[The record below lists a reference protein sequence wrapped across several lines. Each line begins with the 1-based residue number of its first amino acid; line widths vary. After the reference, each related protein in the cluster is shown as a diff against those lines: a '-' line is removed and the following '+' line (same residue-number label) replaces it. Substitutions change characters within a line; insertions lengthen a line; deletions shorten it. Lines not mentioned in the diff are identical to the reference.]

1 MKILITILT
10 TLLSIS
16 YCFAQPDFSQY
27 FSERLWLNGT
37 FGELRYNH
45 FHAGLDISTKRQVG
59 MPIYAPADGVVNR
72 IKVSP
77 FGYGRALYIKHNDG
91 YTTVYAHLL
100 HYADTIE
107 TYVKNKQY
115 EEEKFEIELF
125 PLLGELPVK
134 KGELIAYSGNTGGS
148 GGPHLHFEIRD
159 TSTEDILNPLN
170 FGLGQLVQD
179 YENPKLNG
187 LRVYPIGD
195 SAVVNGT
202 TLPFELTIKRTAD
215 GSYLSQPVYT
225 DAKVGFAVDS
235 YDTAQNSYAKYGLY
249 SLEQQVNGKT
259 TFLMEFDRFAF
270 NESNVI
276 NQFIDYRFY
285 ADTSRKFQ
293 KTFFEG
299 DFDLRMLKTEVNQ
312 GIITPEEGRTYNVR
326 LVMKDYFGN
335 ATTLNIPLIYQ
346 KQPVV
351 EVKPNAGKNIDY
363 LRDYILE
370 DKNVSISWDA
380 NTFFHDV
387 HLDLQFDNN
396 YLQLHQDN
404 IPLQKNIT
412 IRMDMSND
420 TIINLEKAFIG
431 RVDERKIKHYS
442 TWKTD
447 ANVFQIRT
455 KNLGT
460 YKVVEDVDP
469 PTIHWASA
477 SKSFQPSDYLVV
489 TIEDALSGIDTY
501 QGFINGEWALFAY
514 DYKTNELVHHLKDGI
529 AKPGTNNLMI
539 KVADNVGNNATFETE
554 FVVNKN

>member
-1 MKILITILT
+1 MKNLFAILT
-10 TLLSIS
+10 TFLSINC
-16 YCFAQPDFSQY
+16 CFSQSDFSQY

-72 IKVSP
+72 IKVSS
-77 FGYGRALYIKHNDG
+77 FGYGRALYIKHDDG

-100 HYADTIE
+100 HYADSIE
-107 TYVKNKQY
+107 KYVKNKQY
-115 EEEKFEIELF
+115 EQEKFEIELF

-170 FGLGQLVQD
+170 FGLDQLVQD
-179 YENPKLNG
+179 NESPKLNG
-187 LRVYPIGD
+187 VRVYPIGD

-270 NESNVI
+270 HESNVI
-276 NQFIDYRFY
+276 NQFIDYGFY
-285 ADTSRKFQ
+285 TDTSRKFQ

-299 DFDLRMLKTEVNQ
+299 DFDLRMLKTQINQ

-351 EVKPNAGKNIDY
+351 EVKPKAGKYVDY

-370 DKNVSISWDA
+370 DKNVSVSWDA

-404 IPLQKNIT
+404 IPLQKNII
-412 IRMDMSND
+412 IRMDMSKD

-431 RVDERKIKHYS
+431 RIDGRKIKHYS

-477 SKSFQPSDYLVV
+477 SKSFKPSDYLVV
-489 TIEDALSGIDTY
+489 TIDDTLSGIDTY

-529 AKPGTNNLMI
+529 AKPGNNNLMI